1 MKVLIRLECSSFKRL
16 KNSMGVEEPV
26 YVFENNLNSS
36 KLKDGVGVRVKQ
48 PSGGNDFSLV
58 VRVSQDVVGELRFEP
73 LTKDRSASSIRSKAI
88 AVLRSG
94 SVKWELIS
102 LIQCFKALGSLVE
115 VGSRSTRD
123 KNGMSLK
130 VFTRVGMRSESLS
143 RKWFHLIS
151 SWTML
156 GEVRLSGVMFM
167 SVRRFLSR
175 YTVAKKSLSEGFSD
189 RVLMVDVHLSRRSVA
204 SRGVSEDRW
213 VMWMWNILLLEDV
226 AVDEGL
232 NCRENGG

>member
-58 VRVSQDVVGELRFEP
+58 VRVSQDVVSELRFEP

-94 SVKWELIS
+94 SVK
-102 LIQCFKALGSLVE
+102 
-115 VGSRSTRD
+115 
-123 KNGMSLK
+123 
-130 VFTRVGMRSESLS
+130 
-143 RKWFHLIS
+143 
-151 SWTML
+151 
-156 GEVRLSGVMFM
+156 
-167 SVRRFLSR
+167 
-175 YTVAKKSLSEGFSD
+175 
-189 RVLMVDVHLSRRSVA
+189 
-204 SRGVSEDRW
+204 
-213 VMWMWNILLLEDV
+213 
-226 AVDEGL
+226 
-232 NCRENGG
+232 